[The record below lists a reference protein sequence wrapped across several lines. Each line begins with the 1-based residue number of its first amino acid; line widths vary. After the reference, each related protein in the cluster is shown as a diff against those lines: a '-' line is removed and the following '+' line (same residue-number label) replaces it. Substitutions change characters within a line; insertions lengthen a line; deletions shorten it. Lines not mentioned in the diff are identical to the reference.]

1 MNDKRM
7 YFRGDKMAVVLM
19 FNIEKSKAV
28 KIKVLCRKF
37 FMEAT
42 EVSKEDFGCKIS
54 YLLGMSEYRE
64 GAENS
69 DFSEEMLYLAD
80 INGGLLSVFLDQLK
94 RKKASVGLKAVK
106 TETNVNFTP
115 YELYNEISAE
125 REAIARGESAH

>member
-1 MNDKRM
+1 MIDKRM
-7 YFRGDKMAVVLM
+7 YFRGDKMAEVLM

-80 INGGLLSVFLDQLK
+80 RSAQTKKGFRWPQGRQNGNQ
-94 RKKASVGLKAVK
+94 RKFYGV
-106 TETNVNFTP
+106 
-115 YELYNEISAE
+115 
-125 REAIARGESAH
+125 

>member
-1 MNDKRM
+1 
-7 YFRGDKMAVVLM
+7 MAVVLM
-19 FNIEKSKAV
+19 FNIKKSKAV

-37 FMEAT
+37 FMEA
-42 EVSKEDFGCKIS
+42 FGCKIS

>member
-80 INGGLLSVFLDQLK
+80 INGGLLSVFLDQNK

-125 REAIARGESAH
+125 REVIARGESAH

>member
-1 MNDKRM
+1 MMR
-7 YFRGDKMAVVLM
+7 FRGETMAEVLM

-28 KIKVLCRKF
+28 KIKMLCRKF

-54 YLLGMSEYRE
+54 YLLGITDDRE

-69 DFSEEMLYLAD
+69 VFTEEMLYFAD
-80 INGGLLSVFLDQLK
+80 VNGGLFSIFLDRLRRQRLSV
-94 RKKASVGLKAVK
+94 ALKAVK
-106 TETNVNFTP
+106 TETNVHFTA
-115 YELYNEISAE
+115 YELFKEISAE

>member
-1 MNDKRM
+1 MR
-7 YFRGDKMAVVLM
+7 FRGETMAEVLM

-28 KIKVLCRKF
+28 KIKMLCRKF

-54 YLLGMSEYRE
+54 YLLGITDDRE

-69 DFSEEMLYLAD
+69 VFTEEMLYFAD
-80 INGGLLSVFLDQLK
+80 VNGGLFSIFLDRLRRQRLSV
-94 RKKASVGLKAVK
+94 ALKAVK
-106 TETNVNFTP
+106 TETNVHFTA
-115 YELYNEISAE
+115 YELFKEISAE

>member
-1 MNDKRM
+1 MC
-7 YFRGDKMAVVLM
+7 FRGEKMAEVLL

-28 KIKVLCRKF
+28 KIKMLCRKF

-54 YLLGMSEYRE
+54 YLLGMSEDRE

-69 DFSEEMLYLAD
+69 DFSEEMLYFAEV
-80 INGGLLSVFLDQLK
+80 NGGLFSIFLDRL
-94 RKKASVGLKAVK
+94 RREKATVDLKAVK

-115 YELYNEISAE
+115 YELYREISAE